1 LIGTVSIRTQ
11 EIGMRFKDFEQNERG
26 GVAVIF
32 AFALIP
38 VLGFAGA
45 AVDYVRATQS
55 RGKVQAAVDGAALA
69 AVLAQVP
76 TVSERQATAQQVF
89 GAIRS
94 EGLTATPAF
103 SITNTS
109 ATVTATGQVETSL
122 LKVLQV
128 PKIAVASRAKA
139 VKVFEGPPPC
149 ILALNRSVEKA
160 LLLTGGAQY
169 VAEGCVLHSNSS
181 SSVSLLVDNNAAV
194 KAGGYCAAGKASTP
208 PNLAPPARSYCEP
221 MLDPFRNLAAPAA
234 GSCVATNLEVTPK
247 QTVTLNPGTYCGGLT
262 IKGTAT
268 LQPGVYVLSGALTV
282 ASQASITGAG
292 VMFYLTGATAG
303 FTIQAGA
310 TIALSAPT
318 AGDYAGILLFQ
329 DRLANPGF
337 TNTFAGDSAT
347 KISGSI
353 YTPTQKVR
361 VAGSSGVSQDVP
373 FLPIVADQIEITG
386 NIKAKATTDASLAVP
401 LPKTES
407 GARLVE

>member
-1 LIGTVSIRTQ
+1 
-11 EIGMRFKDFEQNERG
+11 
-26 GVAVIF
+26 
-32 AFALIP
+32 
-38 VLGFAGA
+38 
-45 AVDYVRATQS
+45 
-55 RGKVQAAVDGAALA
+55 VQAAVDGAALA

-194 KAGGYCAAGKASTP
+194 KAGGYCAAGKASVPT
-208 PNLAPPARSYCEP
+208 NLTPPARSYCEP
-221 MLDPFRNLAAPAA
+221 LDDPFRNLPAPLA
-234 GSCVATNLEVTPK
+234 STCIATNMEVAPK
-247 QTVTLNPGTYCGGLT
+247 QIVTLDPGTYCGGLT
-262 IKGTAT
+262 IKGTAN
-268 LQPGVYVLSGALTV
+268 LNPGVYIISGLLTV
-282 ASQASITGAG
+282 ASQATIKGAG
-292 VMFYLTGATAG
+292 VMFYLTGASAG
-303 FTIQAGA
+303 FTLQAGA
-310 TIALSAPT
+310 TIDLSAAT
-318 AGDYAGILLFQ
+318 SGQYGGILFFQ

-337 TNTFAGDSAT
+337 VNLFAGNSDT
-347 KISGSI
+347 KVFGSI
-353 YTPTQKVR
+353 YAPTQKVR
-361 VAGSSGVSQDVP
+361 VAGTSGVNQDVP
-373 FLPIVADQIEITG
+373 FLPIIADQIEITG
-386 NIKAKATTDASLAVP
+386 SIKAKAVAASVQLPFP

>member
-1 LIGTVSIRTQ
+1 
-11 EIGMRFKDFEQNERG
+11 MRFKNFKKDESG
-26 GVAVIF
+26 TVAVIF

-76 TVSERQATAQQVF
+76 TVSERQATAQKVF

-109 ATVTATGQVETSL
+109 ATVTASGQVETSL

-128 PKIAVASRAKA
+128 PHISVASRAKA
-139 VKVFEGPPPC
+139 VKAFEGPPPC
-149 ILALNRSVEKA
+149 ILALNRSVDKA
-160 LLLTGGAQY
+160 LILTGGAQY

-181 SSVSLLVDNNAAV
+181 SSLSLVVDNNAAV
-194 KAGGYCAAGKASTP
+194 QAGGYCAAGKASVPT
-208 PNLAPPARSYCEP
+208 NLTPPARSYCEP
-221 MLDPFRNLAAPAA
+221 LDDPFRNLPAPLA
-234 GSCVATNLEVTPK
+234 STCIATNMEVAPK
-247 QTVTLNPGTYCGGLT
+247 QIVTLDPGTYCGGLT

-268 LQPGVYVLSGALTV
+268 LNPGVYIISGLLTV
-282 ASQASITGAG
+282 SSQATIKGAG
-292 VMFYLTGATAG
+292 VMFYLTGASAG
-303 FTIQAGA
+303 FTLQAGA
-310 TIALSAPT
+310 TIDLSAAT
-318 AGDYAGILLFQ
+318 SGQYGGILFFQ

-337 TNTFAGDSAT
+337 VNLFAGNSDT
-347 KISGSI
+347 KVFGSI
-353 YTPTQKVR
+353 YAPTQKVR
-361 VAGSSGVSQDVP
+361 VAGTSGVNQDVP
-373 FLPIVADQIEITG
+373 FLPIIADQIEITG
-386 NIKAKATTDASLAVP
+386 SIKAKAVAASVQLPFP